1 MAKVV
6 RKGDP
11 NSAGGRCLQGHSNI
25 TVNGKLMGKKGSKV
39 SAHPPCPRPASHC
52 SATAANPG
60 APTGYANGIKVLLS
74 TDTDSCGHRRS
85 NGSKDVV
92 VL

>member
-6 RKGDP
+6 RKNDP

-25 TVNGKLMGKKGSKV
+25 TVNGKELGKKGSKV
-39 SAHPPCPRPASHC
+39 SAHPPCPRPAIHC
-52 SATAANPG
+52 SATAAQPG
-60 APTGYANGIKVLLS
+60 ASNVTANGIRILLS
-74 TDTDSCGHRRS
+74 TDTDSCGHRRA
-85 NGSKDVV
+85 NGSLDVV